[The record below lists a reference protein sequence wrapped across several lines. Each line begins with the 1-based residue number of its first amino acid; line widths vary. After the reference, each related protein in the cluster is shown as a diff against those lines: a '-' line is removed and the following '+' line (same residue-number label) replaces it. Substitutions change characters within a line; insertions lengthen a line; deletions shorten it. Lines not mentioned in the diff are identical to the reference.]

1 MIKFSP
7 IFGQIRPNS
16 TISDHLLGLI
26 PSIYTVEVYLLLI
39 KYNFLIKK
47 GCYWVK
53 KVIFNCIRE
62 KFEIFDQLNAKFDS
76 RILSNSNSETKF
88 DLEFEFWIRHCRP
101 NSDFFWVEFEI
112 RPSLPV
118 RLTQHSIVSSLVHPP
133 PPSLSLSASFFFT
146 QTLFWS
152 SQLRK
157 IVKNLFQNK
166 CSLKLSKKGVHLSF
180 FLSPSPSH
188 THTFTR
194 VLSLHWE
201 VLSNN
206 KRKLCRNKT
215 LQQQQHQQQQHQQQQ
230 HQQQQHQQHQH
241 KQQQQQRQ
249 QPKHARIQKRWI
261 KV

>member
-1 MIKFSP
+1 MPNLTVEFCRIQIK
-7 IFGQIRPNS
+7 RPN
-16 TISDHLLGLI
+16 
-26 PSIYTVEVYLLLI
+26 
-39 KYNFLIKK
+39 
-47 GCYWVK
+47 
-53 KVIFNCIRE
+53 
-62 KFEIFDQLNAKFDS
+62 LN
-76 RILSNSNSETKF
+76 SNSN
-88 DLEFEFWIRHCRP
+88 FEFDIVGRIP
-101 NSDFFWVEFEI
+101 NFFESNSKFVRAYLYVSHNI
-112 RPSLPV
+112 QLSLH
-118 RLTQHSIVSSLVHPP
+118 LSIPLP
-133 PPSLSLSASFFFT
+133 PPSLFRHHSFSHKHF
-146 QTLFWS
+146 FWS

-215 LQQQQHQQQQHQQQQ
+215 LQQQQHQQQQHQQ
-230 HQQQQHQQHQH
+230 HQH
-241 KQQQQQRQ
+241 KQQQQQQRQ